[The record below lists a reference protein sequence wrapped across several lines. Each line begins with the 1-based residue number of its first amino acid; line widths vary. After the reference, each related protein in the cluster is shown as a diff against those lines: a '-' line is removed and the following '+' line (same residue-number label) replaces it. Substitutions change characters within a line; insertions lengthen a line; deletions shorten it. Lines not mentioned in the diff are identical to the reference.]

1 MPKVSSLIELAF
13 TEILCPLCDSVKQ
26 GEPALHEELLIEI
39 GRLKDLAAREPQ
51 LRSINARVGS
61 IGSLAEQPTRS
72 RSAVHIFVEAKGK

>member
-26 GEPALHEELLIEI
+26 GEPALHEELLIE
-39 GRLKDLAAREPQ
+39 RLKDLAAREPQ